1 MYHVTNYPVRNR
13 NDYNVPRCRLSLYQS
28 VWIPS
33 VLNLWNSLDNETR
46 NTRIFDTFKINLQR
60 KVVLSKIPGNFLVCD
75 RRSNNLYTTLRR
87 NYSSLKYYLF
97 RSSIIPYSSCVC
109 EFIKEDYFHFL
120 LKCRLYSE
128 QRTVLV
134 NLLHHHNFRR
144 DIRTLLFG
152 DSQKDQAWNILLPK
166 AVQTFI

>member
-1 MYHVTNYPVRNR
+1 MMMR
-13 NDYNVPRCRLSLYQS
+13 SALYQT
-28 VWIPS
+28 
-33 VLNLWNSLDNETR
+33 N
-46 NTRIFDTFKINLQR
+46 IFQ
-60 KVVLSKIPGNFLVCD
+60 VVLSKIPENFLVCD

-87 NYSSLKYYLF
+87 NYSSIKYYLF

-152 DSQKDQAWNILLPK
+152 DFQKDQTRNILFPK
-166 AVQTFI
+166 AVQIRGGSRISSQGRRTFFLGGEGYFM